1 MGLQV
6 NSGVTPETGLINTL
20 YNKAQDYASKLLS
33 SDELDFAQ
41 YLDKNYESIDKDKD
55 NTLSQNEIAAATVR
69 DQKNEE
75 LKKILENKD
84 VNELTNN
91 IDKNQDGKIT
101 KDETDPNSNVPNI
114 LKSALRE
121 IQTTKD
127 FGLAA
132 QNFTMNMCK
141 NYYANDTLTSLAKN
155 AVSCLA

>member
-6 NSGVTPETGLINTL
+6 NGAAAPETGLINGL
-20 YNKAQDYASKLLS
+20 YNKAQDYASKLLN

-41 YLDKNYESIDKDKD
+41 YLDKNYESIDENKD
-55 NTLSQNEIAAATVR
+55 NTLSKNEIAAATVR
-69 DQKNEE
+69 DQRNEE
-75 LKKILENKD
+75 LKKLLENHD
-84 VNELTNN
+84 VNELTDN
-91 IDKNQDGKIT
+91 IDKNKDGAIT
-101 KDETDPNSNVPNI
+101 KDETDPDSNVPDI

-132 QNFTMNMCK
+132 QNFTLNMCK
-141 NYYANDTLTSLAKN
+141 NYYANPTLTSLATN